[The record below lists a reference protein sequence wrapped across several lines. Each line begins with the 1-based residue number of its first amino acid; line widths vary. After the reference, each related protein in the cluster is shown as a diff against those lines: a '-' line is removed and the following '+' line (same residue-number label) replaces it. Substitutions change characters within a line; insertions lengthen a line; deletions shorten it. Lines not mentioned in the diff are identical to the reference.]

1 MPLKLHPP
9 RQGYTPYWRVRGTYL
24 GIRVNRS
31 TQTSKRALAVQALK
45 KLEREIERGEFSER
59 GEPTF
64 ASAAAAYMK
73 AGGERT
79 YLKKLLEHFGETQLS
94 RIDQAAIDA
103 AAAHLYPTGS
113 AATRNRQ
120 IYTPVCAVLRQ
131 AGHKLDLRR

>member
-9 RQGYTPYWRVRGTYL
+9 RQGYTPFWRIRGTYL

-45 KLEREIERGEFSER
+45 QLEREIECGEFSER

-79 YLKKLLEHFGETQLS
+79 YLKKLLEHFGDKPLKQ
-94 RIDQAAIDA
+94 IDQAEIDA
-103 AAAHLYPTGS
+103 AANVLYPTASG
-113 AATRNRQ
+113 ATRNRQ
-120 IYTPVCAVLRQ
+120 VYTPINAI
-131 AGHKLDLRR
+131 ARRANISLN